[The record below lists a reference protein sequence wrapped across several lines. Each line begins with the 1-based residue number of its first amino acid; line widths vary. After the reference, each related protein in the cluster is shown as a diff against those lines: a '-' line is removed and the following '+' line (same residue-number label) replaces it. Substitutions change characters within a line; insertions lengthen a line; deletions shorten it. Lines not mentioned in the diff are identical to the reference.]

1 MDRKQI
7 VVALVLVIIIAAS
20 VIFGSVQNR
29 NNLQNK
35 QNGQVNE
42 NQPLS
47 FEELGYKPDIP
58 KEVDLTPPKLEA
70 PASANPELQTKIR
83 FFDLKAT
90 KDGFEPK
97 SFVVNKGDSV
107 QFDFTAVDGDYDL
120 DFPYLGVYFSVV
132 KKGETRRL
140 PFDTSLAGTFL
151 FECRDFCPKDKKI
164 QGELIVLP

>member
-1 MDRKQI
+1 MSKKQI
-7 VVALVLVIIIAAS
+7 IITLVLIVIIAAA
-20 VIFGSVQNR
+20 VIFGSFQQNNSQK
-29 NNLQNK
+29 NNASK
-35 QNGQVNE
+35 TSG
-42 NQPLS
+42 NQELP
-47 FEELGYKPDIP
+47 FEEKGYRADIP
-58 KEVDLTPPKLEA
+58 KDVTLTPPKIEA
-70 PASANPELQTKIR
+70 PASSNPNLQTKIR

-97 SFVVNKGDSV
+97 SFVVNKGDTV

-120 DFPYLGVYFSVV
+120 DFPYLGAYFSVV

-140 PFDTSLAGTFL
+140 PFDTSLPGTFL